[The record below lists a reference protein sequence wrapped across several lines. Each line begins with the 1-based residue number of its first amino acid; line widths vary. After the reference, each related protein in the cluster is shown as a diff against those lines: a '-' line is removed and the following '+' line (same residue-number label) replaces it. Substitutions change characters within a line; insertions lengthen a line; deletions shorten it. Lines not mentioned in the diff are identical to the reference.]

1 MNIIIITEKEF
12 GVETHTI
19 AADFSN
25 GRQIY
30 DGIAKGLTGK
40 DIGILGKACIDAH

>member
-1 MNIIIITEKEF
+1 MVIIAEKEF
-12 GVETHTI
+12 GVETHII

-30 DGIAKGLTGK
+30 DGIASGLKDK
-40 DIGILGKACIDAH
+40 DIGILGKACVKVLL